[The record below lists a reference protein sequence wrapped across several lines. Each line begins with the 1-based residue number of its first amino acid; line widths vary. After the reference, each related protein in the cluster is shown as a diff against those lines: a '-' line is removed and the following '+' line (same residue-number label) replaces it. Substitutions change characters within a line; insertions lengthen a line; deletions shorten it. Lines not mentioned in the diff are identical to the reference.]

1 MARPTLEEVRRD
13 NAAYFLT
20 IMDDPHPLRALKT
33 HVRSIG
39 APTLKEAKEGY
50 EKVLEGWGR
59 IRDNDSFLNFRRM
72 SMGMNVLDSSTTVT
86 GMDLLFMLCD
96 KPKIFV
102 MEKDIGTLL
111 LETDLKGSDFED
123 LKLPFRTIY
132 IQLPPNPYKVWI
144 KGEVG
149 NLEGVYVTQD
159 TGDPGVSWTIMILV
173 GRKDDMLDPCDDC
186 LFSMPVL
193 LEAGPLD
200 TQVEIRLEDLKRR
213 KHEPEAVNNLGQ
225 FGDVFKWVLNCLLYI
240 NSEGADLKRGWFH
253 EKAAATMKA
262 AKGNKKRNIRHTLEE
277 TSTEVT
283 WVGRS
288 VKIEKARIEGE
299 PRGPLDGERDSPRLH
314 WVRGFYRMQVY
325 GAGRALRK
333 KTWVKPF
340 LRGEGREVLEKMYQ
354 VE

>member
-1 MARPTLEEVRRD
+1 MARPTLEEIRRD
-13 NAAYFLT
+13 NAAYFET

-39 APTLKEAKEGY
+39 APVKEAKEGY
-50 EKVLEGWGR
+50 EKMLSRMRVMR
-59 IRDNDSFLNFRRM
+59 NNDSFLNFRRM
-72 SMGMNVLDSSTTVT
+72 SVGLMALDKSANVT
-86 GMDLLFMLCD
+86 GMDLLFILCD
-96 KPKIFV
+96 EPKIFV

-132 IQLPPNPYKVWI
+132 IQLPANPYKVWI

-159 TGDPGVSWTIMILV
+159 TGDPGVSWTIVILV
-173 GRKDDMLDPCDDC
+173 GRKEEMLDPCDDC
-186 LFSMPVL
+186 LFSLPIL

-200 TQVEIRLEDLKRR
+200 SQVEARITDLKKR
-213 KHEPEAVNNLGQ
+213 KYEPEEVDNLTQ
-225 FGDVFKWVLNCLLYI
+225 FGDVFKWILNCILYI

-253 EKAAATMKA
+253 EKAAQTMKA
-262 AKGNKKRNIRHTLEE
+262 AKGNKKRNIRHALEE

-288 VKIEKARIEGE
+288 VKIEKAHVEGE

-314 WVRGFYRMQVY
+314 WVRGFYRMQVH

-340 LRGEGREVLEKMYQ
+340 LRGEGREILEKVYK